1 LIWAS
6 PPCETFTNH
15 AYNASPGRVTVDA
28 PHGCNYRNHKHPE
41 RPPCCTDPKCKY
53 AAKAR
58 LHDKFLPWLQNMH
71 AVNAELGLPYHW
83 AIENPDAG
91 MKLRPY
97 ARLENWPEPLVAARK
112 TVDECTMGHDAKKP
126 TMIYTDMIDLEYIG
140 STGDGRCHNLCDAI
154 VHHPDGSKRHKAAYA
169 QEPARQLPAHQ
180 KAVIPERLSAETMTA
195 AIQRRSSS
203 KQRIVIDSFCG
214 RASLAPVARKLGLRY
229 VGVDIK
235 KYRRYDPTEG

>member
-1 LIWAS
+1 MCLVLSI
-6 PPCETFTNH
+6 H
-15 AYNASPGRVTVDA
+15 
-28 PHGCNYRNHKHPE
+28 
-41 RPPCCTDPKCKY
+41 
-53 AAKAR
+53 
-58 LHDKFLPWLQNMH
+58 
-71 AVNAELGLPYHW
+71 HW

-91 MKLRPY
+91 MNLRPY
-97 ARLENWPEPLVAARK
+97 AKLENWPEPLVAARK

-126 TMIYTDMIDLEYIG
+126 TMIYTDMIDLEYVG
-140 STGDGRCHNLCDAI
+140 STGDGRCHNQCDAI

-203 KQRIVIDSFCG
+203 KQRIVIDLFCG
-214 RASLAPVARKLGLRY
+214 RASLAPVAKKLGLRY